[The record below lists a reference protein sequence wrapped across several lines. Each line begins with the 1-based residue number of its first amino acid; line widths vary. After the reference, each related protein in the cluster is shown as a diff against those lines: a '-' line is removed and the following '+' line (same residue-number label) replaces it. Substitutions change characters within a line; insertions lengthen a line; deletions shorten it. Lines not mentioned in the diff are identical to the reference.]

1 MSEALTDGAVP
12 GGAAPTELTAGGML
26 RQARQ
31 AQGLH
36 IAALAAAIKVAPRKL
51 EMLEADRFDELPDA
65 TFARALAQ
73 TVCRTLKIDAEPVL
87 AKLPLPPQMGRLE
100 HVTRGLNEPF
110 RDHTG
115 GAEGFDRSVVLRP
128 VVWGPALLVLA
139 TLVVYLIPPGTW
151 RLPELLPAGGAAS
164 APVEVVT
171 TTVPPV
177 APAASDAVAPPAAS
191 EAAAVAESAASGA
204 SAVVE
209 TVHSAPPPSE
219 QASAPATTAAAAN
232 SAPKGPLVL
241 RASTESWVE
250 VRDAAG
256 QVLLSRSLLAGESVG
271 LDGAMPLRLKIGNA
285 EGTEVSFR
293 GKPVELTPFV
303 RDNVARLEL
312 K

>member
-1 MSEALTDGAVP
+1 MSETLTEGSEP
-12 GGAAPTELTAGGML
+12 GHNPSGELTAGGML

-36 IAALAAAIKVAPRKL
+36 IAALAAAIKVTPRKL

-87 AKLPLPPQMGRLE
+87 AKLPLPPQMNRLE

-110 RDHTG
+110 RDRM
-115 GAEGFDRSVVLRP
+115 ASVEGFDRSVVLRP
-128 VVWGPALLVLA
+128 VVWGPALLLVA
-139 TLVVYLIPPGTW
+139 TIVVYLIPPGTW
-151 RLPELLPAGGAAS
+151 RLPNLLPAGGPASAPAAAEVVTATVPAAAPPASETAAS
-164 APVEVVT
+164 APAAEV
-171 TTVPPV
+171 
-177 APAASDAVAPPAAS
+177 
-191 EAAAVAESAASGA
+191 ESAAPAG

-209 TVHSAPPPSE
+209 TVHSAPPPGE
-219 QASAPATTAAAAN
+219 EASVPAAATA
-232 SAPKGPLVL
+232 APKGSLVL
-241 RASTESWVE
+241 RASSESWVE

-303 RDNVARLEL
+303 RDNVARLEV

>member
-1 MSEALTDGAVP
+1 MSEPLADESHSGNP
-12 GGAAPTELTAGGML
+12 GGDLTAGGML

-36 IAALAAAIKVAPRKL
+36 IAALAAAIKVTPRKL

-87 AKLPLPPQMGRLE
+87 AKLPLPPQMNRLE

-110 RDHTG
+110 RDRISRV
-115 GAEGFDRSVVLRP
+115 EGFDRSVLFRP

-139 TLVVYLIPPGTW
+139 TLVVYLIPQGTW
-151 RLPELLPAGGAAS
+151 RLPNLLPSDGAS
-164 APVEVVT
+164 APVSTEVIS
-171 TTVPPV
+171 VPPV
-177 APAASDAVAPPAAS
+177 AAPASDATQAAS
-191 EAAAVAESAASGA
+191 PVAESAAPGA

-209 TVHSAPPPSE
+209 TVHSAPAPSE
-219 QASAPATTAAAAN
+219 QASASPMPAAAAAN
-232 SAPKGPLVL
+232 AAPTGPLVL
-241 RASTESWVE
+241 RASSESWVE
-250 VRDAAG
+250 VRDAGG

-285 EGTEVSFR
+285 DGTEVSFR
-293 GKPVELTPFV
+293 GKPVELAPFV

>member
-1 MSEALTDGAVP
+1 MSESLAEGSRPDDSAGEP
-12 GGAAPTELTAGGML
+12 TAGSLL

-51 EMLEADRFDELPDA
+51 ELLEADRFDELPDA

-87 AKLPLPPQMGRLE
+87 AKLPLPPQMNQLE

-110 RDHTG
+110 RDRIGRT
-115 GAEGFDRSVVLRP
+115 EGFDRSALWRP

-139 TLVVYLIPPGTW
+139 TIAVYLIPPGTW
-151 RLPELLPAGGAAS
+151 RLPNLLPAGGGAS
-164 APVEVVT
+164 APAVTEVVST
-171 TTVPPV
+171 PLPP
-177 APAASDAVAPPAAS
+177 PAAPAS
-191 EAAAVAESAASGA
+191 EAAATPPAVAESPAPGA

-209 TVHSAPPPSE
+209 TVHSAPAPGE
-219 QASAPATTAAAAN
+219 QASAPAAAATAA
-232 SAPKGPLVL
+232 PTGPLVL
-241 RASTESWVE
+241 RASSESWVE
-250 VRDAAG
+250 VRDAGG

-285 EGTEVSFR
+285 EGTQVNFR
-293 GKPVELTPFV
+293 GKPIELTPFV

>member
-1 MSEALTDGAVP
+1 MSETLTEGSESGHTPP
-12 GGAAPTELTAGGML
+12 GELTAGGML

-36 IAALAAAIKVAPRKL
+36 IAALAAAIKVTPRKL

-87 AKLPLPPQMGRLE
+87 AKLPLPPQMNRLE

-110 RDHTG
+110 RDRM
-115 GAEGFDRSVVLRP
+115 ASVEGFDRSVVLRP
-128 VVWGPALLVLA
+128 VVWGPALLLVA
-139 TLVVYLIPPGTW
+139 TIVVYLIPPGTW
-151 RLPELLPAGGAAS
+151 RLPNLLPAGGSAS
-164 APVEVVT
+164 APAAAEVVT
-171 TTVPPV
+171 TTVPAAAPPASETAAS
-177 APAASDAVAPPAAS
+177 APAAEV
-191 EAAAVAESAASGA
+191 ESAAPAG

-209 TVHSAPPPSE
+209 TVHSAPPPGDE
-219 QASAPATTAAAAN
+219 ALVPAAATA
-232 SAPKGPLVL
+232 APKGSLVL
-241 RASTESWVE
+241 RASSESWVE

-303 RDNVARLEL
+303 RDNVARLEV

>member
-1 MSEALTDGAVP
+1 MSETLTEGSESGNP
-12 GGAAPTELTAGGML
+12 SGEPTAGGML

-36 IAALAAAIKVAPRKL
+36 IAALAAAIKVTPRKL

-87 AKLPLPPQMGRLE
+87 AKLPLPPQMNRLE

-110 RDHTG
+110 RDRMG
-115 GAEGFDRSVVLRP
+115 SVEGFDRSVVLRP
-128 VVWGPALLVLA
+128 VVWGPALLLIA
-139 TLVVYLIPPGTW
+139 TIVVYFIPPGTW
-151 RLPELLPAGGAAS
+151 RLPNLLPAGGSAS
-164 APVEVVT
+164 APAATEVVT
-171 TTVPPV
+171 TTVP
-177 APAASDAVAPPAAS
+177 AAAPPAS
-191 EAAAVAESAASGA
+191 EAAASAPDAVLEGAASAG

-209 TVHSAPPPSE
+209 TVHSAPPPGE
-219 QASAPATTAAAAN
+219 DASAPAAPQAAAATA
-232 SAPKGPLVL
+232 APKGPLVL
-241 RASTESWVE
+241 RASSESWVE

-303 RDNVARLEL
+303 RDNVARLEV

>member
-1 MSEALTDGAVP
+1 MSDVP
-12 GGAAPTELTAGGML
+12 AEGTPSGELTAGGML

-87 AKLPLPPQMGRLE
+87 ARLPLPPQMNRLE

-110 RDHTG
+110 RDRIG
-115 GAEGFDRSVVLRP
+115 RVEGFDRSVLLRP
-128 VVWGPALLVLA
+128 VVWGPALLLLA
-139 TLVVYLIPPGTW
+139 TIVVYLIPPGTW
-151 RLPELLPAGGAAS
+151 RLPSLLPAGGTAS
-164 APVEVVT
+164 APAATEVVT
-171 TTVPPV
+171 TTVP
-177 APAASDAVAPPAAS
+177 AAAAPAAS
-191 EAAAVAESAASGA
+191 EAATSAPAALVETPAPAG

-209 TVHSAPPPSE
+209 TVHSAPPPGE
-219 QASAPATTAAAAN
+219 EASAPAAAQAAAATA
-232 SAPKGPLVL
+232 APKGPLVL
-241 RASTESWVE
+241 RASSESWVE

-256 QVLLSRSLLAGESVG
+256 QILLSRSLLAGESVG

-293 GKPVELTPFV
+293 GKPIELAPFI
-303 RDNVARLEL
+303 RDNVARLEV